1 MTQLPNLKFDKNRK
15 FLTEQLEIQKA
26 KVNNITDIISN
37 IKSISQSKTCN
48 VYYLND
54 LLDTGNGLIAE
65 LNANIASIE
74 TLFASLEEITSVL
87 GTILSPENQKGKTK
101 SYYIDSF
108 TKLEK
113 DVTDYS
119 KNFSK
124 VMKKLEND
132 NTTYDTFIASCNL
145 NSSDDSSLSSN
156 PTQIRQILER
166 NLVEQEN
173 TFVSIADSYKAEND
187 IPTDNDIDNED
198 DDEIEEEI
206 ISIKTNDENEDSDSD
221 TENIPENIV
230 EDVLDDNDNNV
241 DVVVDTNTENI
252 VKDDNTTEVADETT
266 VEDSNTSEVVADTTD
281 EDSNTTDVVADI
293 TTDEII
299 NNNEINDTTLEDTID
314 NSVPTAAT
322 ALEEIENKNETIVDT
337 IAEDTATNPVD
348 VVNDA
353 DAVTNNNA
361 NNDEIIVPTTTQE
374 LDTAIQDVSNE
385 ITAEDLAL
393 LTDEDILNDEVILN
407 EVDLDMVTKAV
418 TSSNE
423 ELGINDKDSTPNT
436 ETSDITLED
445 FEVIESEPKEINL
458 ESIDNTLQVEPAIHV
473 EDTTV
478 DVPVIESFIDEN
490 MELPDIQIKDE
501 DFVNS
506 DIIGDGEMI
515 ESISLS
521 DDLQEIIDDVNNSN
535 DTEEDTIN
543 AISEGFEGLMN
554 ASTSYTIDALK
565 KSNRDFYD
573 NLRNLSFEYEDFS
586 TPISQLGKTPK
597 KDNYTNN
604 DYQVKETTTTP
615 KKVEVAP
622 IIKEKPKSENKSF
635 LENVISNRNVTGT
648 IEEEPPQ
655 KVFNVINNSNDTIV
669 LNTSDI
675 RKFTNVINTSNDIND
690 ENVEDDD
697 DDIEEENVIIETD
710 NDVDVINDIEDS
722 KTDEESLFNIQD
734 EMIANIDEVD
744 ILADALNNSNNITI
758 TMQDKDSDEEAIVK
772 GSTETTVAPRTTTL
786 SKDKIEKIIKAEAD
800 NETLIISEKNNKI
813 YLPYKM
819 SEIKNYM
826 HSYPDSYT
834 DASDVVKQ
842 EFILDLGEFMQHPSK
857 TRFQETYTLIR
868 NRDGKSVASAVLYG
882 LKLVKKS
889 NLSPAVI
896 AACKHKEELDRYL
909 NCLKENKLD
918 EFKSFNIMY
927 EINPHKT

>member
-26 KVNNITDIISN
+26 KVNNISDIISN

-48 VYYLND
+48 IYYLND
-54 LLDTGNGLIAE
+54 LLDTGNGLITE
-65 LNANIASIE
+65 INANIASIE
-74 TLFASLEEITSVL
+74 ALFANLEEITSGL
-87 GTILSPENQKGKTK
+87 STILSPENQKGKTK

-113 DVTDYS
+113 DVTNYS
-119 KNFSK
+119 KNFSN

-145 NSSDDSSLSSN
+145 SSSDDSSLSSN

-187 IPTDNDIDNED
+187 IPTDNED
-198 DDEIEEEI
+198 EDEIEEEI
-206 ISIKTNDENEDSDSD
+206 ISIKTNDENEDPDSD
-221 TENIPENIV
+221 TENTPENIV
-230 EDVLDDNDNNV
+230 EDVLDDNDNDNNV

-252 VKDDNTTEVADETT
+252 VKDDNTTEMTDETT
-266 VEDSNTSEVVADTTD
+266 VEESTTGEVVADTT
-281 EDSNTTDVVADI
+281 
-293 TTDEII
+293 TDEVV
-299 NNNEINDTTLEDTID
+299 NNNYNAINDTTLEDTID
-314 NSVPTAAT
+314 TSVPIVDTT
-322 ALEEIENKNETIVDT
+322 LEEIANKNETITDT
-337 IAEDTATNPVD
+337 ITEDTTTDPVD
-348 VVNDA
+348 IVNDA
-353 DAVTNNNA
+353 NAVANNNA
-361 NNDEIIVPTTTQE
+361 NNDEIIDSTTTTQE

-407 EVDLDMVTKAV
+407 EVDLDMVTKAI

-423 ELGINDKDSTPNT
+423 ELGINDKDSTPNL

-458 ESIDNTLQVEPAIHV
+458 ESIDNALQVEPATHV

-506 DIIGDGEMI
+506 DIIDDGEMI

-543 AISEGFEGLMN
+543 VISEGFEGLMN

-597 KDNYTNN
+597 KDKFINN
-604 DYQVKETTTTP
+604 DYQAKEVTTTP
-615 KKVEVAP
+615 KKVEIAP
-622 IIKEKPKSENKSF
+622 IKNKEKPKSENKSF
-635 LENVISNRNVTGT
+635 LENVISNRVVADT

-675 RKFTNVINTSNDIND
+675 RKFTNVINTSNDISD

-710 NDVDVINDIEDS
+710 NNVDIINDIEDS
-722 KTDEESLFNIQD
+722 KADEESLFNIQD

-744 ILADALNNSNNITI
+744 ILANALNNSNNITI

-857 TRFQETYTLIR
+857 SRFQETYTLIR